1 MPPADHAAEVK
12 YDEDDGKEE
21 EEEED
26 DNDKASKELSFAV
39 SDGIEENKYSDEAV
53 PAG

>member
-12 YDEDDGKEE
+12 YDEDDS
-21 EEEED
+21 EEED
-26 DNDKASKELSFAV
+26 DDDDDDNKAVKELSVAV
-39 SDGIEENKYSDEAV
+39 SDGIEEYKYSAEAV